1 MKITSSE
8 IERIIIYEC
17 LCLLDGEK
25 KDTSNLIENI
35 EKLAKLY
42 HITLRPKKYA
52 IKKYIAFKKFVRNS
66 EGYNIS
72 LLRLWNVF
80 K

>member
-1 MKITSSE
+1 MKYSTLE
-8 IERIIIYEC
+8 IKDIIIYEC

-25 KDTSNLIENI
+25 EDASYMIENI
-35 EKLAKLY
+35 EKLAKFY
-42 HITLRPKKYA
+42 HITLRQKKYA
-52 IKKYIAFKKFVRNS
+52 TKKYIAFKQFVRNS